1 MQSTYEAPRLTTVG
15 SLKDLTL
22 GKGLRG
28 DDDSFVFFGFE
39 ITWGVS

>member
-1 MQSTYEAPRLTTVG
+1 MQSTYEAPRLTAVG

-22 GKGLRG
+22 GRGLRG
-28 DDDSFVFFGFE
+28 NDDSFVFFGIE